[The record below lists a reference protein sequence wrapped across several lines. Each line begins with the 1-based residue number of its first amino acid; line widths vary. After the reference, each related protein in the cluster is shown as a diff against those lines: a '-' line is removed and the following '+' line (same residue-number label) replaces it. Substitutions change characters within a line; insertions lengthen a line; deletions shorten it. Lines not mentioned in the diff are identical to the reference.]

1 MNTRTIYAES
11 IQKLEAQIKTIQ
23 ETSFA
28 PTLAIL
34 FSSPIHDL
42 PSICALFDAAD
53 IELFG
58 STTAGEILLEEIY
71 SESIVAILLDVKKE
85 HFKVISKTTNG
96 EIYDTAFEIGK
107 EVKAAYENP
116 SILLASGG
124 VTIDAEQ
131 IITAFEQSIEKNI
144 PIFGGL
150 AGDDLELM
158 KTYSLSR
165 HGADGQGIVVVVFDG
180 EYIEMEGLAISGWE
194 AIGGVHTIT
203 KADKNVIY
211 AINNKPAYDVYVNYF
226 GYFDDINLKGKQI
239 SSMSAQYPLQILRED
254 GSTVLRSPM
263 LGNNEDK
270 TLVLAGS
277 VKTGDKFRF
286 SISPGFEV
294 INQTIEEFS
303 HLKDIAPEADVL
315 IMFSCKGRYAALG
328 PMIEDEIKGLSDY
341 WNAPLIGFF
350 SYGEFGNA
358 RDRKCDFHNETC
370 SLVLLKEK

>member
-211 AINNKPAYDVYVNYF
+211 EINNKPAYDVYVNYF

-263 LGNNEDK
+263 LGNDEDK

-294 INQTIEEFS
+294 IDQTIEEFS